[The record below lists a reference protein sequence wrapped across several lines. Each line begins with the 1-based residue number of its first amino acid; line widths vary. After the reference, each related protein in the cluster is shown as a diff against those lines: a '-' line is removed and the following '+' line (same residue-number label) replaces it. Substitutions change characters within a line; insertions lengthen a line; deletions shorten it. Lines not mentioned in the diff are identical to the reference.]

1 MTEQEQQTQ
10 QPDYVIPDIPSHA
23 EDDGMLR
30 GRDIILPA
38 TLSRPYPIR
47 GHLWEVENP
56 LGRVVI
62 LPGFTEF
69 CEKYSQFA
77 AFLTEAGFDCLLI
90 DWPGQGASGHL
101 GIHPLL
107 VHIDDYAQHHHAI
120 SELVA
125 EAGFAGKPFSVIG
138 HSMGGHLALHCHQL
152 FGYEIEQIILLS
164 PMIVPKSPPLWFVV
178 SASRLLSWFGMKKH
192 SIPGVALTETHIARR
207 FRIDNMLTTDPD
219 GYDRQYRIFEKK
231 AYLRRYRPT
240 VGWVAATFRSCLAT
254 TLNPEWM
261 RSITVPVHGFV
272 AADEQV
278 VNLAKSIEMLSYL
291 GHGQI
296 QLIENA
302 RHELLNERRPVKQRI
317 YHAVLACLHSPPDP
331 LSYLDDVPDTSP
343 EVTQEDA
350 VEDKAQEQKH

>member
-23 EDDGMLR
+23 EDDGVLR

-38 TLSRPYPIR
+38 TLARPYPIR

-125 EAGFAGKPFSVIG
+125 EAGFAGNPFSVIG
-138 HSMGGHLALHCHQL
+138 HSMGGHL
-152 FGYEIEQIILLS
+152 
-164 PMIVPKSPPLWFVV
+164 PPQ
-178 SASRLLSWFGMKKH
+178 S
-192 SIPGVALTETHIARR
+192 
-207 FRIDNMLTTDPD
+207 
-219 GYDRQYRIFEKK
+219 
-231 AYLRRYRPT
+231 
-240 VGWVAATFRSCLAT
+240 
-254 TLNPEWM
+254 
-261 RSITVPVHGFV
+261 
-272 AADEQV
+272 
-278 VNLAKSIEMLSYL
+278 
-291 GHGQI
+291 
-296 QLIENA
+296 
-302 RHELLNERRPVKQRI
+302 
-317 YHAVLACLHSPPDP
+317 HAP
-331 LSYLDDVPDTSP
+331 
-343 EVTQEDA
+343 
-350 VEDKAQEQKH
+350 AQ